1 MGEWIMKYAAYT
13 LVLFFTLVTL
23 AQQKPGEKS
32 VDKKNAV
39 SQVPVNKAKSVV
51 NQPKPVNQHK
61 KSLNSGYKVRLTEL
75 RNKVNELKSRVFD
88 AKERLDLLRLQIQHT
103 LVSESKLEIIHYNDV
118 SSFLKLK
125 KVEYF
130 LDGDNIY
137 SSDNRNNMLNEKREF
152 TVYTGSVSPTH
163 HILSVRMIY
172 QGGGGFFSYLKA
184 YRFKIRGSLPFF
196 AARGQKVVIRVVGYQ
211 KGGLSRLEDSPTM
224 RFEVKRI
231 NLREKLL
238 KAEGK

>member
-1 MGEWIMKYAAYT
+1 MKYAISIT
-13 LVLFFTLVTL
+13 IFLVALVAF
-23 AQQKPGEKS
+23 AQQTPP
-32 VDKKNAV
+32 DKGKAATPKKAAA
-39 SQVPVNKAKSVV
+39 STAKSEPQTQSRPRV
-51 NQPKPVNQHK
+51 
-61 KSLNSGYKVRLTEL
+61 SMGGSYKVRLMEL
-75 RNKVNELKSRVFD
+75 RDKVNELKSRVFD

-103 LVSESKLEIIHYNDV
+103 LVSESKLEIIHSNDV
-118 SSFLKLK
+118 SSFLSLE

-130 LDGDNIY
+130 LDGDKIY
-137 SSDNRNNMLNEKREF
+137 GSDNRNNTLNKKREF

-163 HILSVRMIY
+163 HILSVKMVY
-172 QGGGGFFSYLKA
+172 KGGGGFFSYMKA
-184 YRFKIRGSLPFF
+184 YRFRIRGSMPFF

-238 KAEGK
+238 KANAK